1 MTEAESKRKYTGIYF
16 MLISAFSFAL
26 MGAITKLLGDRFSA
40 IQLVFFRNIFGVIFI
55 GITLIKQPLQQ
66 TGGKPFLLIFRG
78 VIGTLALYAFFYNIT
93 QISLGEAVTYSQTSP
108 IFIAFFS
115 YILLK
120 EKLNIYGWIS
130 IAIGFLG
137 ILCIFRPDAS
147 TDVQSN
153 VIGLFCGIGTAFAY
167 LSIRELKKIYDTRAV
182 VLSFMVSGIVLP
194 VLSFML
200 SFFIDPIPYG
210 FIVSPF
216 AFPHSQ
222 DWLWIILLG
231 ITSLTGQVFLTKAY
245 GAEKAGIVSGV
256 GYSNI
261 VFSILLGILLG
272 DPLPGISAIIGIC
285 FIISSGTLISL
296 TKKETQQ
303 NGQPDWQIYG
313 QKRNPGFADRYKYQ
327 QFLRLVL
334 VPVGAVIACG
344 WLPIS

>member
-1 MTEAESKRKYTGIYF
+1 MSEAESQRKYTGIYF

-26 MGAITKLLGDRFSA
+26 MGAITKLLGNSFSA

-55 GITLIKQPLQQ
+55 GITLLKRPLHQ
-66 TGGKPFLLIFRG
+66 TGGKPLLLVFRG

-93 QISLGEAVTYSQTSP
+93 HISLGEAVTYSQTSP
-108 IFIAFFS
+108 IFIALFS

-120 EKLNIYGWIS
+120 EKLNIYGWLS
-130 IAIGFLG
+130 IVIGFLG

-147 TDVQSN
+147 MDVESN
-153 VIGLFCGIGTAFAY
+153 IIGLFCGIGTAFAY

-182 VLSFMVSGIVLP
+182 VLSFMVSGIILP
-194 VLSFML
+194 VFSFGLSFL
-200 SFFIDPIPYG
+200 FEPSSYD

-216 AFPHSQ
+216 AIPHVQ

-245 GAEKAGIVSGV
+245 GEEKAGIVSGI

-261 VFSILLGILLG
+261 VFSILLGVLLG
-272 DPLPGISAIIGIC
+272 DSLPGISAMIGIGL
-285 FIISSGTLISL
+285 IISSGILISL

-303 NGQPDWQIYG
+303 T
-313 QKRNPGFADRYKYQ
+313 A
-327 QFLRLVL
+327 
-334 VPVGAVIACG
+334 
-344 WLPIS
+344 